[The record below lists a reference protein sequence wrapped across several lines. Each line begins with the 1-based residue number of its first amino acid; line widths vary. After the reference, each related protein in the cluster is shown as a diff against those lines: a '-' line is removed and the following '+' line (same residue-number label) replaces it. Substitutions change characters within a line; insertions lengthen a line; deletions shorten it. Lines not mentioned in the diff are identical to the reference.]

1 MPGTVRLHRVFATSP
16 DRLYRAFIEPDALAS
31 WLPPNGYLGTVH
43 SLEPKVGGTH
53 RMSFR
58 NFASGEVHSFGGQYL
73 ELVPSERLVYT
84 DQFEDAGL
92 PGEIQVV
99 VSFRAVSCG
108 TELTIEQSGIPD
120 AIPPESCYLGWQDSL
135 WKLERLVTAPSGS
148 SDPA

>member
-16 DRLYRAFIEPDALAS
+16 DRLYRAFLEPDALAS
-31 WLPPNGYLGTVH
+31 WLPPNGYLCTVH
-43 SLEPKVGGTH
+43 ALEPEVDGTF

-58 NFASGEVHSFGGQYL
+58 DFANGHVHSFGGEFL

-84 DQFEDAGL
+84 DRFDDPGL
-92 PGEIQVV
+92 PGEIRVV
-99 VSFRAVSCG
+99 VGLRAVSCG

-135 WKLERLVTAPSGS
+135 HKLERLVTAPSGP